1 MKHALGSPTRIGR
14 YYAVGL
20 RVFAG
25 KKRLMLQQR
34 HNERFFRS
42 CIFSP
47 SLCADRQT
55 QCVTLR
61 TKGAVMPI
69 RKAIATLASV
79 TAAACGLF
87 AFSWVGLALLGF

>member
-1 MKHALGSPTRIGR
+1 
-14 YYAVGL
+14 
-20 RVFAG
+20 
-25 KKRLMLQQR
+25 MLQQR
-34 HNERFFRS
+34 HNGWLFRR

-47 SLCADRQT
+47 SLCTDRRT
-55 QCVTLR
+55 HCVPLR